1 MGDARPTPAGF
12 PGVPKCVDDG
22 RYPGEPFLDGL
33 LPAHSIQGGPAS
45 GSSIFRAEHTLVHRV
60 KGGSPA
66 VNGRLAQMAL
76 GGVMNKETML
86 AYVPM
91 LRDMPEQ
98 DRPRERLIHVGAQA
112 LSTTELLAITLRTGV
127 GGENVVRLAERLLS
141 SFGNLPGLAR
151 ASLAELMNVKG
162 IGPVKAVEIKAAL
175 EIGRR
180 LLAAAPEERP
190 SVTSPADAANLLMS
204 EMMFLE
210 QENLRLILLDTR
222 NKVLK
227 TPTIYVGSLNTS
239 VIRVGELFRAAIR
252 ENAAA
257 LIVSHNHPSGDPAPS
272 PEDVNV
278 TRQIVKAGK
287 LLDMDVLDHIIIGH
301 QRFVSLRERGLGF
314 D

>member
-1 MGDARPTPAGF
+1 M
-12 PGVPKCVDDG
+12 DD
-22 RYPGEPFLDGL
+22 
-33 LPAHSIQGGPAS
+33 
-45 GSSIFRAEHTLVHRV
+45 
-60 KGGSPA
+60 
-66 VNGRLAQMAL
+66 
-76 GGVMNKETML
+76 ETTL

-91 LRDMPEQ
+91 LRDMPAQ
-98 DRPRERLIHVGAQA
+98 DRPRERLVQVGAQA

-127 GGENVVRLAERLLS
+127 GGENVVRLSERLLS
-141 SFGNLPGLAR
+141 NFGSLPGLAR
-151 ASLAELMNVKG
+151 ASLAELTSVKG
-162 IGPVKAVEIKAAL
+162 IGPAKAVEIKAAL

-180 LLAAAPEERP
+180 LMAAAPEER
-190 SVTSPADAANLLMS
+190 SVVTSPADAANLLMS
-204 EMMFLE
+204 EMMYLE

-257 LIVSHNHPSGDPAPS
+257 FIVSHNHPSGDPAPS

-278 TRQIVKAGK
+278 TRQIVQAGK
-287 LLDMDVLDHIIIGH
+287 LLDVDVLDHIIIGH

-314 D
+314 DL